1 MTFAELKEA
10 LKIFQLPERASLQ
23 EIKARHRL
31 LVRRYHP
38 DMGDQADPD
47 KIRKINA
54 AYRIL
59 MGYCSAY
66 RFCLEP
72 RRKNAKPVFRC
83 SGVDEQ
89 GEMIRAVAQKG

>member
-66 RFCLEP
+66 RFCFSQEE
-72 RRKNAKPVFRC
+72 FY
-83 SGVDEQ
+83 EQ
-89 GEMIRAVAQKG
+89 NPEERMRSQFFDAPGWTSKER